1 MEGNMAKTND
11 QIKQALREPTPQ
23 DRIKWRVGFKNMD
36 KGYAMMLAYI
46 DARYVQDRLDDVVGS
61 ENWSVSYNKIDNSL
75 FCAITVTFP
84 NGEMVTKSDC
94 GTETDVEAEK
104 GQASDAFKRA
114 GVMFGIGRDL
124 YDLGDHYADLNS
136 NGYVDKNWKPQG
148 WGETP
153 QRHGKTD
160 EDSAVP
166 TPTTPQPE
174 AQKQTTQQ
182 YADEVIERASEN
194 APEGKPKTIAVN
206 EKPLKEGTPPEDEY
220 VMVKNLESIRET
232 NASYLL
238 LPDGFVGDRTSKE
251 DTGNYWV
258 AKSLI
263 KSSEVLMNGK
273 MNVEMVRWIAKKAGY
288 NSEEVASVSNDTSVE
303 TQAQA
308 PENPVKDDDLPF

>member
-61 ENWSVSYNKIDNSL
+61 ENWSVNYNKIDNSL

-114 GVMFGIGRDL
+114 GVMFGICRDL

-136 NGYVDKNWKPQG
+136 NGYGDKNWKPQG

-153 QRHGKTD
+153 QRHVQTD

-166 TPTTPQPE
+166 TPTTSQPE
-174 AQKQTTQQ
+174 VTKTTQEI
-182 YADEVIERASEN
+182 ADDVIERAIEN
-194 APEGKPKTIAVN
+194 APDGEDGEIETIAVN
-206 EKPLKEGTPPEDEY
+206 EKPLKEGKPPEDEW
-220 VMVKNLESIRET
+220 VSVKNLHHQATSKKG
-232 NASYLL
+232 AMLL
-238 LPDGFVGDRTSKE
+238 LPDDFDMKDKDDYGKTEK
-251 DTGNYWV
+251 YWV
-258 AKSLI
+258 GKQFVKTSGDQ
-263 KSSEVLMNGK
+263 MNGK
-273 MNVEMVRWIAKKAGY
+273 TQAVITRWIAEEKGY
-288 NSEEVASVSNDTSVE
+288 KFEELKS
-303 TQAQA
+303 
-308 PENPVKDDDLPF
+308 KDDDLPF